1 MPCRPGKVKCTFLY
15 RTFIGKRPGR
25 PAIDDTGAGN
35 GCVATVTASVCGV
48 GRANDREATG
58 EHQGGSN
65 YTHQHGRTLVLTERQ
80 LQMPSASSTDG
91 VSNPF
96 VTQLTFKPF
105 GPSYPLPINAPKG
118 VTARIKTM
126 TSFFKISTTAAI
138 TLTAALSMTAG
149 LAFAGDN
156 NVSADQILHAL
167 QPKPL
172 TRGLS
177 IGPQADPTEKA
188 REIHFVDTLRNRK
201 TRSLSTGE
209 REEIA
214 EIAST
219 KPNIDL
225 DIQFDYNSA
234 EISKTS
240 MPAVQELGKAL
251 SNANLR
257 GSTFVVAGHTDAI
270 GSEGYNQDL
279 SERRADTIKRYLTE
293 KYGIAGTDLVTVG
306 YGKSKPK
313 DPNAPMD
320 PVNRR
325 VQVVNMDTNTA
336 SK

>member
-1 MPCRPGKVKCTFLY
+1 
-15 RTFIGKRPGR
+15 
-25 PAIDDTGAGN
+25 
-35 GCVATVTASVCGV
+35 
-48 GRANDREATG
+48 
-58 EHQGGSN
+58 
-65 YTHQHGRTLVLTERQ
+65 
-80 LQMPSASSTDG
+80 
-91 VSNPF
+91 
-96 VTQLTFKPF
+96 
-105 GPSYPLPINAPKG
+105 
-118 VTARIKTM
+118 M
-126 TSFFKISTTAAI
+126 TSLLKVSAIAAI
-138 TLTAALSMTAG
+138 TFGAALSMTAG
-149 LAFAGDN
+149 LALAGDN

-177 IGPQADPTEKA
+177 VGPQADPADKA
-188 REIHFVDTLRNRK
+188 REMQFVDTLRNRK
-201 TRSLSTGE
+201 TRSLSMGE

-234 EISKTS
+234 EISQGS
-240 MPAVQELGKAL
+240 MSSVQELGKAL
-251 SNANLR
+251 SNSSLK

-270 GSEGYNQDL
+270 GGETYNQDL

-293 KYGIAGTDLVTVG
+293 KYGINGANLVTVG
-306 YGKSKPK
+306 YGKTRPK

-325 VQVVNMDTNTA
+325 VQVVNMDTKTA